1 MVRGALTSGISDSI
15 LILGYGREGQS
26 VFSFLR
32 NRYPHLK
39 ISVADKVAHPSPELT
54 QADSLYFGLD
64 YLKHLSRYE
73 IIVRSPGIPLQ
84 TKEILEAKSKG
95 AQLTSATNLFF
106 EHAPGQIVGVSGTKG
121 KSTTASLLAAV
132 LASKHQDVR
141 LVGNIGTP
149 ALSGLEDATSE
160 TRFVV
165 ELSSFQLEDS
175 HRSPEASVLLPIY
188 PEHLDHH
195 GSLAAYLEAK
205 SRIYAAQQPED
216 LLVCHEQAATLVFG
230 NRAPIARTL
239 IVSSEPSPRAAAF
252 VKNGVLY
259 LKGEQGNLEPLVEM
273 SSLPIIG
280 RKNAENALLAACLG
294 RALGISLDSC
304 KEALLGFQGLAHRLE
319 PLGCFKGI
327 NFVNDSLSTI
337 PQATEH
343 ALQALGSSVQTLIL
357 GGHNRGIDYSCLCPL
372 LAESKV
378 ETLILFPSTGE
389 IIYEHL
395 KEYYSPATPP
405 QRCFFVTAMEDAV
418 RLGYQHTSVGSTC
431 LLSPAA
437 SSLNLFRDY
446 QDRGDQFK
454 AAVKKYEKVFSKPQ

>member
-1 MVRGALTSGISDSI
+1 MVRGTLTSGVSGCI

-32 NRYPHLK
+32 SRYPRLK
-39 ISVADKVAHPSPELT
+39 ISVADKAAHQSPELA
-54 QADSLYFGLD
+54 QADALFFGAD
-64 YLKHLSRYE
+64 YLKHLSRFE
-73 IIVRSPGIPLQ
+73 VIVRSPGIPLQ

-95 AQLTSATNLFF
+95 TQLTSATNLFF
-106 EHAPGQIVGVSGTKG
+106 EHAPGQIIGVSGTKG

-132 LASKHQDVR
+132 LASKHKDVR

-160 TRFVV
+160 TVFVV

-175 HRSPEASVLLPIY
+175 HSSPKASVLLPIY

-195 GSLAAYLEAK
+195 GSFAAYLEAK
-205 SRIYAAQQPED
+205 TRIYAAQQPED
-216 LLVCHEQAATLVFG
+216 LLVCHEEAAKLVFG
-230 NRAPIARTL
+230 NRPPRAKTL
-239 IVSSEPSPRAAAF
+239 IVSSEPSPMASAF
-252 VKNGVLY
+252 IKNGVLY
-259 LKGEQGNLEPLVEM
+259 FKAEQGNLEPLVKM
-273 SSLPIIG
+273 SALPIIG

-294 RALGISLDSC
+294 RTLGVPSDSC
-304 KEALLGFQGLAHRLE
+304 KEALLGFRGLAHRLE

-357 GGHNRGIDYSCLCPL
+357 GGHNRGIDYSCLSPL

-395 KEYYSPATPP
+395 KEYYFPSAPP
-405 QRCFFVTAMEDAV
+405 QRCFFVTTMEDAV
-418 RLGYQHTSVGSTC
+418 RLAYQHTSVGSIC

-446 QDRGDQFK
+446 RDRGDQFK
-454 AAVKKYEKVFSKPQ
+454 AAVKKYEKVSSNP